1 MTTPTDADTAA
12 ARELERLLEAVT
24 GSHPQAKNNIRNFVE
39 LALAQARRDGA
50 AGARTPGTVEV
61 CSVCWIAPD
70 KPCGSASA
78 YTQETGDGCPIRSR
92 TASEGR
98 E

>member
-1 MTTPTDADTAA
+1 MTTADADTAA
-12 ARELERLLEAVT
+12 ALDKILYCLRGCRADFGVLDRAIDEIEALI
-24 GSHPQAKNNIRNFVE
+24 AE
-39 LALAQARRDGA
+39 ARRDGA